1 MTHRPGCP
9 SWCVAEH
16 GFQAGEEDWLHVSE
30 PLVLTTGVA
39 AQLVMTKDPET
50 GEQDGPY
57 VTVGASEYTLPAAE
71 ELGIELQRIAEAGA
85 GKTTVG
91 CGANDPA
98 VA

>member
-9 SWCVAEH
+9 PWCVAEH
-16 GFQAGEEDWLHVSE
+16 GFQTGEEDWLHVSE

-50 GEQDGPY
+50 GTQDGPY
-57 VTVGASEYTLPAAE
+57 VTLGDSEYTLPAAE
-71 ELGIELQRIAEAGA
+71 ELGVELQRIAQAGA
-85 GKTTVG
+85 GT
-91 CGANDPA
+91 CDRGASGHA